1 MEEISNN
8 SIQYNLECLDKY
20 IEIRKKVILYPFLFY
35 TEVIDNNGDNHTY
48 TNVFSFV
55 YKILLILYNMLKN
68 ISNDNNDIKKRLD
81 VLEAEN
87 KYLKNKLYYFVT

>member
-1 MEEISNN
+1 
-8 SIQYNLECLDKY
+8 
-20 IEIRKKVILYPFLFY
+20 
-35 TEVIDNNGDNHTY
+35 
-48 TNVFSFV
+48 
-55 YKILLILYNMLKN
+55 MLKN